1 MSFII
6 WKERFFRQWRAVW
19 GRLERRFRKFRKE
32 TPENQKASLEKQFLE
47 RWTAALMERADVFN
61 GLYGGLLRVQEG
73 TAKKKGKILSEWWHR
88 TRYQWDGQELTE
100 FCRPVF
106 EKLLAEEPEEEY
118 RKYARLLLE
127 AAAAAGITRDEPG
140 ELTLDELTTNAYTDW
155 EAEQLYLGDRVKVLL
170 PAWYQNGRVL
180 EQGSCQRLDEEENE
194 EEMRETEEV

>member
-1 MSFII
+1 MSANI
-6 WKERFFRQWRAVW
+6 WEKRIRRRWEAVW
-19 GRLERRFRKFRKE
+19 GWLALRFRKFRKE

-73 TAKKKGKILSEWWHR
+73 TAKKKGEILSEWWHR

-106 EKLLAEEPEEEY
+106 EKLLAEESEEEY

-127 AAAAAGITRDEPG
+127 AASAAGITRDVPG
-140 ELTLDELTTNAYTDW
+140 KAVLDELTTNAYMEW
-155 EAEQLYLGDRVKVLL
+155 EGKQLYLGDHVEILF
-170 PAWYQNGRVL
+170 PAWYQNGRVV
-180 EQGSCQRLDEEENE
+180 EQGNCRSL
-194 EEMRETEEV
+194 ETEEG